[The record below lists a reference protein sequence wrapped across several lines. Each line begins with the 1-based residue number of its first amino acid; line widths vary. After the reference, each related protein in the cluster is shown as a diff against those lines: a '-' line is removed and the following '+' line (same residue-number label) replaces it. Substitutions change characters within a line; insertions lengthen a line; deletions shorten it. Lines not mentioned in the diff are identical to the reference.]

1 MKKYFIEY
9 PKNHMYVCFDGRD
22 GYVSFKI
29 EYLFVE
35 FVSRNKRLLSAF
47 KRVLK
52 LKDKSSGL
60 NTVICMIIDQFERE
74 PKRSEHGEFKY
85 VIMPDKNEAVI
96 NENEVFPCIHIF
108 TGDEYY
114 ENTYCGEMMF
124 NKLKKK
130 LPMIGID
137 F

>member
-22 GYVSFKI
+22 DHVNFKI